1 MKASPTDKIF
11 TLEELIP
18 LRESW
23 KNDGKK
29 FVFTN
34 GCFDIIHPGHIDLL
48 VKAATL
54 GDILLVAVNSDAS
67 VRLLKGPNRPIQN
80 EQGRMMIM
88 ASFSFVDAVLLF
100 QEETPYRIIE
110 ALQPDILVKGGD
122 YEKDHIVG
130 ADIMNRIGGKVEIIP
145 FLEGFS
151 TSLIEQKIAGKE
163 G

>member
-48 VKAATL
+48 VKAAAL

-67 VRLLKGPNRPIQN
+67 VRVLKGSNRPIQN
-80 EQGRMMIM
+80 EEGRMMIM

-110 ALQPDILVKGGD
+110 ALEPDILVKGGD

-130 ADIMNRIGGKVEIIP
+130 ADILKRIGGKVEIIP
-145 FLEGFS
+145 FLEGNS
-151 TSLIEQKIAGKE
+151 TSLIEQKIAGK
-163 G
+163 